1 VAVRPEIDPEA
12 FNVIRAFAIVL
23 PDGHRLMVGR
33 DVDTLRSIES
43 VLEAAPIWLVV
54 FGLLSGLLAGWVA
67 SHRIL
72 GRIDAMRGGAAR
84 IMAGGPH
91 HPQPPSRPPKHVHP
105 TRPATQP

>member
-1 VAVRPEIDPEA
+1 MSSHRVGRRRREEVRFVAVRPEIDPEA

-72 GRIDAMRGGAAR
+72 GRIDAIRGDAER
-84 IMAGGPH
+84 IMAGDL
-91 HPQPPSRPPKHVHP
+91 
-105 TRPATQP
+105 